1 MTYVITNMTK
11 EAFPIDGVMIDPGE
25 QLRIFTGLSPDM
37 IAARDAGKLRVLS
50 GDETLE
56 ERKADVAALKP
67 FKVGDP
73 AIDGD

>member
-1 MTYVITNMTK
+1 MFVIKNITK
-11 EAFPIDGVMIDPGE
+11 GRLLIDGVVLEPAE
-25 QLRIFTGLSPDM
+25 QLKVASLSPDM
-37 IAARDAGKLRVLS
+37 IAARDSGKLQVRS
-50 GDETLE
+50 GEETLE